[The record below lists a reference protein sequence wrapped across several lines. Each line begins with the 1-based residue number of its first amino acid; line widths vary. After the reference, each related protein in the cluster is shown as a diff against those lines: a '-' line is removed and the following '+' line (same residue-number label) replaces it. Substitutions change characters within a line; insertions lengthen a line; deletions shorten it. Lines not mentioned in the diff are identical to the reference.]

1 MYYNQILIRSEI
13 IQIRP
18 DYPNCVVHPRPRLII
33 ESLVQ
38 MYPKKKKRCG
48 NKGHGGTGRLRG
60 DFLDFHLEP

>member
-38 MYPKKKKRCG
+38 MYPKKKRGAEIKVM
-48 NKGHGGTGRLRG
+48 GGQEGYAVT
-60 DFLDFHLEP
+60 F